1 MFKLFDVFFE
11 KIFQIGNCFVLFL
24 HFFDDYET
32 ILQTA
37 GQKKN
42 GMFWEEFSPF

>member
-1 MFKLFDVFFE
+1 MFFLKKYSKSETVLYFF
-11 KIFQIGNCFVLFL
+11 CL
-24 HFFDDYET
+24 FFDDYET